1 MFPPNQ
7 QQQIKVQLAENF
19 LLILNQRLLPMKEK
33 ETRVLAYEKLIGTYR
48 TRSMIR
54 EGKTHQIRTMQ
65 STEDFEAI
73 DVNLAR
79 LCKENKITSETA
91 LKYCDSPATVKSL
104 IGNGK

>member
-1 MFPPNQ
+1 
-7 QQQIKVQLAENF
+7 
-19 LLILNQRLLPMKEK
+19 MKDSD
-33 ETRVLAYEKLIGTYR
+33 TRVLAYEKLIGTYR

-65 STEDFEAI
+65 ATEDFESI

-79 LCKENKITSETA
+79 LCKENKITPETA
-91 LKYCDSPATVKSL
+91 LKYCESPATFRTL